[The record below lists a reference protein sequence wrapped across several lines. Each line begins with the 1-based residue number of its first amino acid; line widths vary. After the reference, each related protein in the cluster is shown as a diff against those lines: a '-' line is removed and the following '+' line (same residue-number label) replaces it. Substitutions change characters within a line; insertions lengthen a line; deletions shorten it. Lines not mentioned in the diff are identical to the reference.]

1 MNLKAK
7 ISATALALA
16 LAAGPAQAQ
25 LSVKASLDS
34 TRLIMGNVTA
44 VRLDIVDRADAPAT
58 LAVDKER
65 MPAQVEPVD
74 WVDGDTTDIG
84 NGLVEIKRA
93 LIIQSFDSGV
103 YTLPPFYLISG
114 NDTVKSNQLTLKV
127 EPVDVSQM
135 KDINPIADPIDF
147 EKKWYDFLP
156 DWLVDYWMWMLLAI
170 VLIAGGVAAYLIA
183 TRKVKV
189 SIMPQKKKLPPYEI
203 AVKRLTALKE
213 AGLWER
219 GQEKDYYTRLIDI
232 LRDYLQERFGINA
245 MEMTSQQIVRA
256 LSANEATRMP
266 NRHMRNIVE
275 IADFV
280 KFAKARPLPDDNVR
294 AFNNA
299 MQFVEETRPA
309 PEPADG
315 DGNGNTDSTPA
326 PQTGANDNP
335 KNGKEDS
342 TCN

>member
-1 MNLKAK
+1 M
-7 ISATALALA
+7 ALA
-16 LAAGPAQAQ
+16 LAAGTAHAQ

-34 TRLIMGNVTA
+34 TRLVMGHITA
-44 VRLDIVDRADAPAT
+44 VRLDIVDRADTPAT
-58 LAVDKER
+58 LLVDKEQ
-65 MPAQVEPVD
+65 MPPQVEPVD

-103 YTLPPFYLISG
+103 YTLPPFCLVSG
-114 NDTVKSNQLTLKV
+114 RDTVRSNKLTIKV

-135 KDINPIADPIDF
+135 KDINPIADAIDF

-156 DWLVDYWMWMLLAI
+156 DWLVDYWLWMLLA
-170 VLIAGGVAAYLIA
+170 VVVIAGGVAAYLIA

-189 SIMPQKKKLPPYEI
+189 NIIPQKKKLPPYEI
-203 AVKRLTALKE
+203 AVRRLNALKE

-245 MEMTSQQIVRA
+245 MEMTSQQIVKA

-280 KFAKARPLPDDNVR
+280 KFAKARPLPDDNVK

-309 PEPADG
+309 PEPEAEG
-315 DGNGNTDSTPA
+315 TGGSAAVTGTQAPA
-326 PQTGANDNP
+326 PAQAPSDGTNL

-342 TCN
+342 SCN